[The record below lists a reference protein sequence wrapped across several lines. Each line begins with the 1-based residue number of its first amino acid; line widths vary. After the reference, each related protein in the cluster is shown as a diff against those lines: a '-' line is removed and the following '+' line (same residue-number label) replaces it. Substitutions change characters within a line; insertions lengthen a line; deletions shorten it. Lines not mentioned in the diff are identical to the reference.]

1 MSHTLDGLPFS
12 GSCPLSTHTS
22 YLGAT
27 SASARALPQLVTYL
41 QLLWHAYPDG
51 LTDAESAERMG
62 VERSSINARRAP
74 AVQAGLVEAYGAR
87 MRASTD
93 TSNTVWRLRLPAA
106 GGRD

>member
-12 GSCPLSTHTS
+12 GSVPLSTHTS
-22 YLGAT
+22 YLGAA

-41 QLLWHAYPDG
+41 ALLWHAYPDG

-74 AVQAGLVEAYGAR
+74 AVQAGLVEPYGTR
-87 MRASTD
+87 QRAATE
-93 TSNTVWRLRLPAA
+93 TANCVWRLRLPAA
-106 GGRD
+106 AARD